1 MSLSLSFSSLNVR
14 TVAVS
19 WSILEAVSTQRLE
32 RKYGPGRAIF
42 LHGHLRRG
50 CPGPF
55 SHTHGLD

>member
-1 MSLSLSFSSLNVR
+1 MSLSLSFSVLSVR

-19 WSILEAVSTQRLE
+19 WSILEAVSTQSVE

-42 LHGHLRRG
+42 FHGHLRRG

-55 SHTHGLD
+55 DHTRGLD